1 MVVMAK
7 DIAPAL
13 LEKLRNAFNEKFNQN
28 KKIKDLYQVI
38 QEGKATYR
46 EVNELSIEV
55 GDILAK
61 VFQENL
67 SSDILPD
74 GRMYYNIAKRTV
86 EPMMVNNYNIVIDNG
101 VIVQELLN
109 QKAGMRIKAQV
120 PALNQSRIDGI
131 IDRLDAEEVFDDIKW
146 ILDEPVKNFT
156 QAVVDDLVKVN
167 VEFHYNLGLRPKIVR
182 KAAPGCCK
190 WCDALEGEYEYP
202 DDVPDDVYRR
212 HRFCRCTVEY
222 NPGDGRRQNVWT
234 KQWR

>member
-1 MVVMAK
+1 MAK

-38 QEGKATYR
+38 QEGKATYA
-46 EVNELSIEV
+46 EVNELSIQV
-55 GDILAK
+55 GDILAE

-67 SSDILPD
+67 SSAILPD
-74 GRMYYNIAKRTV
+74 GRMYYNIAKKTV

-109 QKAGMRIKAQV
+109 QKAGMRIKVQV

-156 QAVVDDLVKVN
+156 QAAVDDMVKVN
-167 VEFHYNLGLRPKIVR
+167 VDFHYKLGLRPKIIR

-190 WCDALEGEYEYP
+190 WCDTLEGEYEYP
-202 DDVPDDVYRR
+202 DGVPDDVYRR
-212 HRFCRCTVEY
+212 HRFCRCMTEY
-222 NPGDGRRQNVWT
+222 DPGDSRRQDVWT

>member
-1 MVVMAK
+1 MAN

-13 LEKLRNAFNEKFNQN
+13 LKKLQKAFAEKFNQN
-28 KKIKDLYQVI
+28 KKIQELYQAI
-38 QEGKATYR
+38 QEGRATYA

-55 GDILAK
+55 GNILAE

-67 SSDILPD
+67 SSSILPD

-86 EPMMVNNYNIVIDNG
+86 EPMMKNNYNIVIDNG
-101 VIVQELLN
+101 VVVQELLN
-109 QKAGMRIKAQV
+109 RAAGIGIKVQV
-120 PALNQSRIDGI
+120 PPVNQSRIDGI

-156 QAVVDDLVKVN
+156 QAAVDDLVKVN

-202 DDVPDDVYRR
+202 DGVPKDVYRR

-222 NPGDGRRQNVWT
+222 DPGDSRRQDVWT

>member
-13 LEKLRNAFNEKFNQN
+13 LEVLKEEFNKKLTQN
-28 KKIKDLYQVI
+28 KKIKEIYRSI
-38 QEGKATYR
+38 QEGKATYA
-46 EVNELSIEV
+46 EVNELSIQV
-55 GDILAK
+55 GDILAE

-67 SSDILPD
+67 SSAILPD

-86 EPMMVNNYNIVIDNG
+86 EPMMINNYNIVIDSG

-109 QKAGMRIKAQV
+109 QAAGMRIKAQV
-120 PALNQSRIDGI
+120 PPINHSRIDGI
-131 IDRLDAEEVFDDIKW
+131 IDRLDMEELFDNIKW

-156 QAVVDDLVKVN
+156 QAIVDDM
-167 VEFHYNLGLRPKIVR
+167 VEANADFHHKLGLKPKIIR
-182 KAAPGCCK
+182 KAAPSCCD
-190 WCDALEGEYEYP
+190 WCDKLDGEYDYP
-202 DDVPDDVYRR
+202 DVPQDVYRR

-222 NPGDGRRQNVWT
+222 DPGDSRRQDVWT

>member
-1 MVVMAK
+1 MAMMAN

-13 LEKLRNAFNEKFNQN
+13 LETLKSAFAQKVNQN
-28 KKIKDLYQVI
+28 KKLDEIYLVI
-38 QEGKATYR
+38 REGNPTYA

-55 GDILAK
+55 GDMLAE

-86 EPMMVNNYNIVIDNG
+86 EPMMINNYDIVTINA
-101 VIVQELLN
+101 VEVQEYLN
-109 QKAGMRIKAQV
+109 QAAGMRIKAQV
-120 PALNQSRIDGI
+120 PSLNQSRIKGI
-131 IDRLDAEEVFDDIKW
+131 IDRLDAEEIFDNIKW

-156 QAVVDDLVKVN
+156 QAIVDDMIEAN
-167 VEFHYNLGLRPKIVR
+167 VDFHHKLGLQPKIIR
-182 KAAPGCCK
+182 KADPGCCD
-190 WCDALEGEYEYP
+190 WCNAIDGVYEYP
-202 DDVPDDVYRR
+202 DVPDDIYRR

-222 NPGDGRRQNVWT
+222 DPGDSRRQDVWT

>member
-1 MVVMAK
+1 MVK

-86 EPMMVNNYNIVIDNG
+86 EPMMKNNYNIVIDNG
-101 VIVQELLN
+101 VVVQELLGRA
-109 QKAGMRIKAQV
+109 AGIGIKVQV
-120 PALNQSRIDGI
+120 PPVNQSRIDGI

-156 QAVVDDLVKVN
+156 QAAVDDLVKAN
-167 VEFHYNLGLRPKIVR
+167 ADFHHELGLRPKIIR
-182 KAAPGCCK
+182 KADPGCCD
-190 WCDALEGEYEYP
+190 WCDKLDGEYEYP
-202 DDVPDDVYRR
+202 DVPEDIYRR

-222 NPGDGRRQNVWT
+222 DPGDSKRRQDVWT

>member
-1 MVVMAK
+1 MAN

-13 LEKLRNAFNEKFNQN
+13 LKKLQKAFAEKFNQN
-28 KKIKDLYQVI
+28 KKIQELYQII
-38 QEGKATYR
+38 QEGRATYA

-55 GDILAK
+55 GDILAE

-67 SSDILPD
+67 SSDILPG

-86 EPMMVNNYNIVIDNG
+86 EPMMKNNYNIVIDNG
-101 VIVQELLN
+101 VVVQELLGRA
-109 QKAGMRIKAQV
+109 AGIRIKVQV
-120 PALNQSRIDGI
+120 PPVNQSRIDGI

-156 QAVVDDLVKVN
+156 QAVVDDMVKVN
-167 VEFHYNLGLRPKIVR
+167 VDFHYKLGLRPKIIR

-190 WCDALEGEYEYP
+190 WCDTLEGEYEYP

-212 HRFCRCTVEY
+212 HRFCRCMTEY
-222 NPGDGRRQNVWT
+222 DPGDSRRQDVWT

>member
-1 MVVMAK
+1 MAN

-13 LEKLRNAFNEKFNQN
+13 LKKLQKAFAEKFNQN
-28 KKIKDLYQVI
+28 KKIKELYQAI
-38 QEGKATYR
+38 QEGKATYA

-55 GDILAK
+55 GNILAE

-67 SSDILPD
+67 SSSILPN

-86 EPMMVNNYNIVIDNG
+86 EPMMKNNYNIVIDNG
-101 VIVQELLN
+101 VVVQELLGRA
-109 QKAGMRIKAQV
+109 AGIGIKVQV
-120 PALNQSRIDGI
+120 PPVNQSRIDGI

-156 QAVVDDLVKVN
+156 QAAVDDLVKAN
-167 VEFHYNLGLRPKIVR
+167 ADFHHELGLRPKIIR
-182 KAAPGCCK
+182 KADPGCCD
-190 WCDALEGEYEYP
+190 WCDKLDGEYEYP
-202 DDVPDDVYRR
+202 DVPEDIYRR

-222 NPGDGRRQNVWT
+222 DPGDSKRRQDVWT

>member
-1 MVVMAK
+1 MAN

-13 LEKLRNAFNEKFNQN
+13 LKKLQKAFAEKFNQN
-28 KKIKDLYQVI
+28 KKIQELYQAI
-38 QEGKATYR
+38 QEGKATYA

-55 GDILAK
+55 GNILAE

-74 GRMYYNIAKRTV
+74 GRMYYNIAKKTV

-109 QKAGMRIKAQV
+109 QKAGMRIKVQV

-156 QAVVDDLVKVN
+156 QAAVDDMVKVN
-167 VEFHYNLGLRPKIVR
+167 VDFHYKLGLRPKIIR

-190 WCDALEGEYEYP
+190 WCDTLEGEYEYP

-212 HRFCRCTVEY
+212 HRFCRCMTEY
-222 NPGDGRRQNVWT
+222 DPGDSRRQDVWT

>member
-1 MVVMAK
+1 MAN
-7 DIAPAL
+7 DIAPVL
-13 LEKLRNAFNEKFNQN
+13 LEKLQKAFAEKFNQN
-28 KKIKDLYQVI
+28 KKIQELYQAI
-38 QEGKATYR
+38 QEGKATYA

-55 GDILAK
+55 GDILAE

-67 SSDILPD
+67 SSNILPD

-86 EPMMVNNYNIVIDNG
+86 EPMMKNNYNIVIDSG
-101 VIVQELLN
+101 AVVQELLN
-109 QKAGMRIKAQV
+109 RAAGIGIKVQV
-120 PALNQSRIDGI
+120 PPVNQSRIDGI

-156 QAVVDDLVKVN
+156 QAVVDDMVKVN
-167 VEFHYNLGLRPKIVR
+167 VDFHYKLGLRPKIIR

-190 WCDALEGEYEYP
+190 WCDTLEGEYEYP

-212 HRFCRCTVEY
+212 HRFCRCMTEY
-222 NPGDGRRQNVWT
+222 DPGDSRRQDVWT

>member
-1 MVVMAK
+1 MAK

-74 GRMYYNIAKRTV
+74 GRMYYNIAKKTV

-109 QKAGMRIKAQV
+109 QKADMRIKVQV

>member
-1 MVVMAK
+1 
-7 DIAPAL
+7 
-13 LEKLRNAFNEKFNQN
+13 
-28 KKIKDLYQVI
+28 
-38 QEGKATYR
+38 
-46 EVNELSIEV
+46 
-55 GDILAK
+55 
-61 VFQENL
+61 
-67 SSDILPD
+67 
-74 GRMYYNIAKRTV
+74 
-86 EPMMVNNYNIVIDNG
+86 PMMVNNYNIVIDNG

-146 ILDEPVKNFT
+146 ILDEPVTNFT

>member
-1 MVVMAK
+1 MVIMAN

-13 LEKLRNAFNEKFNQN
+13 LEKLQKAFAEKFNQN
-28 KKIKDLYQVI
+28 KKIQELYQAI
-38 QEGKATYR
+38 QEGKATYA

-55 GDILAK
+55 GNILAE

-67 SSDILPD
+67 SSNILPD

-86 EPMMVNNYNIVIDNG
+86 EPMMKNNYNIVIDNG
-101 VIVQELLN
+101 VVVQELLN
-109 QKAGMRIKAQV
+109 RAAGIGIKVQV
-120 PALNQSRIDGI
+120 PPVNQSRIDGI

-156 QAVVDDLVKVN
+156 QAVVDDLVKAN
-167 VEFHYNLGLRPKIVR
+167 ADFHHELGLQPKIIR
-182 KAAPGCCK
+182 KAAPSCCD
-190 WCDALEGEYEYP
+190 WCSAIAGVYDYP
-202 DDVPDDVYRR
+202 DVPQDVYRR

-222 NPGDGRRQNVWT
+222 DPGGSRRQDVWT

>member
-1 MVVMAK
+1 MAN
-7 DIAPAL
+7 DIAPVL
-13 LEKLRNAFNEKFNQN
+13 LEKLQKAFAEKFNQN
-28 KKIKDLYQVI
+28 KKIQELYQAI
-38 QEGKATYR
+38 QEGRATYA

-55 GDILAK
+55 GDILAE

-67 SSDILPD
+67 SSNILPD

-86 EPMMVNNYNIVIDNG
+86 EPMMKNNYNIVIDSG
-101 VIVQELLN
+101 AVVQELLN
-109 QKAGMRIKAQV
+109 RAAGIGIKVQV
-120 PALNQSRIDGI
+120 PPVNQSRIDGI

-156 QAVVDDLVKVN
+156 QAVVDDMVKVN
-167 VEFHYNLGLRPKIVR
+167 VDFHYKLGLRPKIIR

-190 WCDALEGEYEYP
+190 WCDTLEGEYEYP

-212 HRFCRCTVEY
+212 HRFCRCMTEY
-222 NPGDGRRQNVWT
+222 DPGDSRRQDVWT